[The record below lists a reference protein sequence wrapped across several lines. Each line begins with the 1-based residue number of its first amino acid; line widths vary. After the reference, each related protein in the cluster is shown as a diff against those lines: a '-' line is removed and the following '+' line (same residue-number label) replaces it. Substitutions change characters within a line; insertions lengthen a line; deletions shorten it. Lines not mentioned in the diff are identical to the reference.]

1 MNDVMNQY
9 RILYRSDKFEGL
21 HKVFILA
28 KNDYEAED
36 IVMNTFEVPRNWI
49 VDISTQRL
57 NVDVSIEGGNVN
69 EIYLNEEKK
78 WSSLLKR

>member
-1 MNDVMNQY
+1 MKTTMNEY

-36 IVMNTFEVPRNWI
+36 IVMNTFEIPKHWI
-49 VDISTQRL
+49 ENISTQRL
-57 NVDVSIEGGNVN
+57 NVNVLMEGGNVN
-69 EIYLNEEKK
+69 EIYEETK
-78 WSSLLKR
+78 